1 MLSKMRKKQITRK
14 RQELITTII
23 LHLGNNLG
31 AKTLINVYS
40 EENKGSQC
48 DGNNQQEQQQG

>member
-1 MLSKMRKKQITRK
+1 MLSKMGKKQITRI

-40 EENKGSQC
+40 EENKGS
-48 DGNNQQEQQQG
+48 